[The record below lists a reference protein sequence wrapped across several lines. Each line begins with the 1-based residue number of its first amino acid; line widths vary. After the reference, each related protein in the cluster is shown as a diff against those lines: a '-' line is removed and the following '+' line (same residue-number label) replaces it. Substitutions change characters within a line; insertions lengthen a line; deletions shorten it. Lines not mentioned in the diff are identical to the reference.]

1 MGRSWKPAALGCM
14 VRAREARERA
24 AARDALVERTRK
36 LTGGTLTVSALL
48 SGVFA
53 GIAAAYAPGH
63 LLHAKAT
70 VQPAASAT
78 RPRPPAS
85 TRTSTAIP
93 PLPPPPGPGNLSAA
107 PPAPAP
113 APAPVATQAPPVVV
127 SGGS

>member
-1 MGRSWKPAALGCM
+1 M
-14 VRAREARERA
+14 VRASGARERA

-53 GIAAAYAPGH
+53 GVAASYAPGR
-63 LLHAKAT
+63 LLHPKAT
-70 VQPAASAT
+70 VRPAASTTRT
-78 RPRPPAS
+78 RPPV
-85 TRTSTAIP
+85 TETSTAIP